1 MTEKRL
7 EIAELV
13 RRIHVGQQSFAAKRR
28 HVCPVDYVHPQVVE
42 QFQHLQAPLDETSY
56 DCRMAAA
63 SVDRTQ
69 WMISA
74 FGPRH
79 DSIHRVAQRDQ
90 AFEES
95 GRDERHVAGHD
106 DEAVVAGGGE
116 GRIETAKR
124 TTVRDAIGDTMNS
137 GNIILVRTRT
147 DQQDIVGQLAEL
159 IELTLENSPP
169 AETQRAFIAAAEAPR
184 LTAGENRGA
193 CHRSAILPLACC
205 YA

>member
-13 RRIHVGQQSFAAKRR
+13 RRIHVGQHSFAAKRR
-28 HVCPVDYVHPQVVE
+28 HACPVDYVHPQVVE

-63 SVDRTQ
+63 SVDRAQ

-95 GRDERHVAGHD
+95 GRDERHIAGND
-106 DEAVVAGGGE
+106 DQAVIS
-116 GRIETAKR
+116 GRGQRGIETAQR
-124 TTVRDAIGDTMNS
+124 TAVRDAIGDIMKS
-137 GNIILVRTRT
+137 LDVFVRTRT
-147 DQQDIVGQLAEL
+147 DQQDIVGQLTEL
-159 IELTLENSPP
+159 IELTLENSSP
-169 AETQRAFIAAAEAPR
+169 ADTQRAFVAAAETAR

-193 CHRSAILPLACC
+193 SHSSAILLPA
-205 YA
+205 

>member
-1 MTEKRL
+1 VTEKRL

-13 RRIHVGQQSFAAKRR
+13 RRIHIGQHSFAAKHRD
-28 HVCPVDYVHPQVVE
+28 VCPVDHVHPQVFE

-63 SVDRTQ
+63 SVDRAQ

-95 GRDERHVAGHD
+95 GRDEGHVTGNED
-106 DEAVVAGGGE
+106 QTVVASGGQR
-116 GRIETAKR
+116 RIETAQR
-124 TTVRDAIGDTMNS
+124 TAVRDPIGDMMNS
-137 GNIILVRTRT
+137 GGVFVRTRT
-147 DQQDIVGQLAEL
+147 NQQDIVGQLTEL
-159 IELTLENSPP
+159 IELTLENSSP
-169 AETQRAFIAAAEAPR
+169 ADTQRAFIAAAEAAR

-193 CHRSAILPLACC
+193 CHRLAILPPA
-205 YA
+205 

>member
-1 MTEKRL
+1 VTEKRL

-13 RRIHVGQQSFAAKRR
+13 RRIHVGQHSFAAKRR
-28 HVCPVDYVHPQVVE
+28 DVCSVDHVHPQVFE
-42 QFQHLQAPLDETSY
+42 QFQHLQAPFDETSY

-63 SVDRTQ
+63 SVDRAQ

-95 GRDERHVAGHD
+95 GRDERHIAGND
-106 DEAVVAGGGE
+106 DQAVIPGGGQR
-116 GRIETAKR
+116 GIETAQR
-124 TTVRDAIGDTMNS
+124 TAVRDAIGDIMKS
-137 GNIILVRTRT
+137 LDVFVRTRT
-147 DQQDIVGQLAEL
+147 DQQDIVGQLTEL
-159 IELTLENSPP
+159 IELTLENSSP
-169 AETQRAFIAAAEAPR
+169 ADTQRAFVAAAETAR

-193 CHRSAILPLACC
+193 SHSSAILLPA
-205 YA
+205 